1 MLSCTTN
8 AARKI
13 GDSSDGRQSPL
24 QYPIDDTNTNDVG
37 GDADDTDRATEALW
51 FTWSMRERER
61 EVRGSS
67 GSEANAP
74 RGRRATAT
82 TTIELGPWLLAMDVC
97 MPGCVDVY

>member
-1 MLSCTTN
+1 MNGSRLC
-8 AARKI
+8 
-13 GDSSDGRQSPL
+13 